1 MIKNIKKSA
10 LKTLALLATLSFPLA
25 ANAIPITNLIQNGD
39 FSAGGSS
46 WSFETSCTDQNY
58 MVNNGAGGIL
68 LNHCGS
74 DLRDP
79 SILQSVNGL
88 TIGGIY
94 TLSWD
99 RRNHSNSQP
108 NSFGVFLDGS
118 ILGLYNAVSS
128 SFTMESLMFTATA
141 NTHTVKFS
149 AELDSRTPG
158 VFSRTDTSYFID
170 NVALT
175 TDPVDVPA
183 PATLALLGLGLLAM
197 GSRKR
202 LLKIIRG
209 QVA

>member
-10 LKTLALLATLSFPLA
+10 LKTLALLATLSCPLA

-39 FSAGGSS
+39 FSAGANS
-46 WSFETSCTDQNY
+46 WGFETACVNQAY
-58 MVNNGAGGIL
+58 MLTLSSGSVGLNNCGA
-68 LNHCGS
+68 S
-74 DLRDP
+74 TSDP
-79 SILQSVNGL
+79 SIFQTVNGL

-99 RRNHSNSQP
+99 RRNHANSQD
-108 NSFGVFLDGS
+108 NSFGVFLDGAT
-118 ILGLYNAVSS
+118 LGLYNAVSS